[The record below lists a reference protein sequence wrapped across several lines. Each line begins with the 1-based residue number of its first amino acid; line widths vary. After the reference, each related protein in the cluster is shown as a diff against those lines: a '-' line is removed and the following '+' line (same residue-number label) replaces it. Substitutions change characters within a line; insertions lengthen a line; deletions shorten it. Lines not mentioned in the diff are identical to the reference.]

1 MYLVPAWMEMG
12 MDKGRASSSSGP
24 LILSSAFIWERD
36 CRVFG
41 CRYSPRILSASALN
55 STFLMT
61 DWNIQSRAHACRAC
75 EKPFVSKQPYH
86 TLLAFDRHELARQD
100 VCEACW
106 TAQFSE
112 GAKDRKGFISHWVGE
127 YQAPPAA
134 PPDAIQK
141 ENAESVLR
149 KLMEKNDPQYRAAAY
164 ILAVMLERKKI
175 LKVKAQLRENGV
187 RVFVYE
193 QPKTGDVFT
202 IPDPELQLNQL
213 EAVQR
218 QVAAL
223 MEHGIE
229 TAAETP
235 AYIVP
240 PDQPP
245 IAALVGT
252 SEEGAK

>member
-1 MYLVPAWMEMG
+1 
-12 MDKGRASSSSGP
+12 
-24 LILSSAFIWERD
+24 
-36 CRVFG
+36 
-41 CRYSPRILSASALN
+41 
-55 STFLMT
+55 MT
-61 DWNIQSRAHACRAC
+61 DWNFQGRAHACHAC
-75 EKPFVSKQPYH
+75 AGPFANRQAYH
-86 TLLAFDRHELARQD
+86 TLLTFERHELTRQD

-106 TAQFSE
+106 TAQFAE

-141 ENAESVLR
+141 ETAETLLR

-175 LKVKAQLRENGV
+175 LKVKAQLKEDGV
-187 RVFVYE
+187 RIFVYE

-202 IPDPELQLNQL
+202 IPDPELQLTQL

-223 MEHGIE
+223 MEGSL
-229 TAAETP
+229 ETP
-235 AYIVP
+235 AEPAAYIAP

-245 IAALVGT
+245 VAALAGT
-252 SEEGAK
+252 SEENAK

>member
-1 MYLVPAWMEMG
+1 
-12 MDKGRASSSSGP
+12 
-24 LILSSAFIWERD
+24 
-36 CRVFG
+36 
-41 CRYSPRILSASALN
+41 
-55 STFLMT
+55 MT
-61 DWNIQSRAHACRAC
+61 DWNIQGRSHACQAC
-75 EKPFVSKQPYH
+75 EKPFANRQTYH
-86 TLLAFDRHELARQD
+86 TLLAFERHELARQD

-106 TAQFSE
+106 TAQFAE

-141 ENAESVLR
+141 ETAETLLR

-175 LKVKAQLRENGV
+175 LKVKAQLKENGV

-202 IPDPELQLNQL
+202 IPDPELQLTQL
-213 EAVQR
+213 EEVQR

-223 MEHGIE
+223 MEGSLE
-229 TAAETP
+229 APAEP
-235 AYIVP
+235 AAYIAP

-245 IAALVGT
+245 VAALAGGN
-252 SEEGAK
+252 EENSK

>member
-1 MYLVPAWMEMG
+1 
-12 MDKGRASSSSGP
+12 
-24 LILSSAFIWERD
+24 
-36 CRVFG
+36 
-41 CRYSPRILSASALN
+41 
-55 STFLMT
+55 MT
-61 DWNIQSRAHACRAC
+61 DWNIQGRSRACQAC
-75 EKPFVSKQPYH
+75 EKPFANRQPYH

-112 GAKDRKGFISHWVGE
+112 GASDRKGFISHWVGE

-134 PPDAIQK
+134 APDAIQK
-141 ENAESVLR
+141 ENAETVLR

-175 LKVKAQLRENGV
+175 LKVKAQVRENGV
-187 RVFVYE
+187 RIFVYE

-202 IPDPELQLNQL
+202 IPDPELQLTQL

-223 MEHGIE
+223 MEHGLD
-229 TAAETP
+229 APAETT
-235 AYIVP
+235 AYITP

-245 IAALVGT
+245 VAALAG
-252 SEEGAK
+252 SAEEGAQ

>member
-1 MYLVPAWMEMG
+1 
-12 MDKGRASSSSGP
+12 
-24 LILSSAFIWERD
+24 
-36 CRVFG
+36 
-41 CRYSPRILSASALN
+41 
-55 STFLMT
+55 MT
-61 DWNIQSRAHACRAC
+61 DWNIQSRAHACQAC
-75 EKPFVSKQPYH
+75 EQPFANKQPYH
-86 TLLAFDRHELARQD
+86 TLLAFERHEIVRQD

-134 PPDAIQK
+134 PPEAIQK
-141 ENAESVLR
+141 DTAESILR

-175 LKVKAQLRENGV
+175 LKVKAQLKENGV

-223 MEHGIE
+223 MEHGLE
-229 TAAETP
+229 APAEP
-235 AYIVP
+235 AAYITP

-245 IAALVGT
+245 VAALAGGN
-252 SEEGAK
+252 EEGPQ

>member
-1 MYLVPAWMEMG
+1 MGKGLPLV
-12 MDKGRASSSSGP
+12 SG
-24 LILSSAFIWERD
+24 S
-36 CRVFG
+36 
-41 CRYSPRILSASALN
+41 RYSPRILSANALN

-61 DWNIQSRAHACRAC
+61 DWNFQSRAQACQAC
-75 EKPFVSKQPYH
+75 DKPFTHRQAYH
-86 TLLAFDRHELARQD
+86 TLLALDRHELARQD

-112 GAKDRKGFISHWVGE
+112 GASDRKGFISHWVGE

-141 ENAESVLR
+141 ETAETLLR

-175 LKVKAQLRENGV
+175 LKVKAQLKEDGV
-187 RVFVYE
+187 RIFVYE

-202 IPDPELQLNQL
+202 IPDPELQLTQL

-218 QVAAL
+218 QVATL
-223 MEHGIE
+223 MEGSLE
-229 TAAETP
+229 APAAP
-235 AYIVP
+235 AAYITP

-245 IAALVGT
+245 VAALVGS
-252 SEEGAK
+252 SEEAAQ

>member
-1 MYLVPAWMEMG
+1 
-12 MDKGRASSSSGP
+12 
-24 LILSSAFIWERD
+24 
-36 CRVFG
+36 
-41 CRYSPRILSASALN
+41 
-55 STFLMT
+55 MT
-61 DWNIQSRAHACRAC
+61 DWNFQSRAHACHAC
-75 EKPFVSKQPYH
+75 AKPFANKQTYH
-86 TLLAFDRHELARQD
+86 TLLAFERHELARQD

-106 TAQFSE
+106 TAQFAE

-141 ENAESVLR
+141 ETAETLLR

-175 LKVKAQLRENGV
+175 LKVKAQLKENGV
-187 RVFVYE
+187 RIFVYE

-202 IPDPELQLNQL
+202 IPDPELQLTQL

-223 MEHGIE
+223 MEGSL
-229 TAAETP
+229 ETP
-235 AYIVP
+235 AEPAVYITP

-245 IAALVGT
+245 VAALAGA
-252 SEEGAK
+252 SEEPAK

>member
-1 MYLVPAWMEMG
+1 
-12 MDKGRASSSSGP
+12 
-24 LILSSAFIWERD
+24 
-36 CRVFG
+36 
-41 CRYSPRILSASALN
+41 
-55 STFLMT
+55 MT
-61 DWNIQSRAHACRAC
+61 DWNIQGRSHACQAC
-75 EKPFVSKQPYH
+75 EKPFASKQVYH
-86 TLLAFDRHELARQD
+86 TLLAFERHELARQD

-112 GAKDRKGFISHWVGE
+112 GVGDRKGFISHWVGE

-134 PPDAIQK
+134 APDAIQK

-175 LKVKAQLRENGV
+175 LKVKAQVRENGV

-202 IPDPELQLNQL
+202 IPDPELQLDQL

-223 MEHGIE
+223 MEGSLD
-229 TAAETP
+229 APAEP
-235 AYIVP
+235 APYITP

-245 IAALVGT
+245 VAALAG
-252 SEEGAK
+252 SGEESAQ